1 MRESVRPTRPRQ
13 KYLHESRHQHAL
25 NRIRGQKGRFVNL
38 AGDDNENGSDGT
50 DNDSF
55 SSASSCPSPAYVH
68 RRMPHRSERE
78 EHPSMNADT
87 HPFTHMIRRGQ
98 ACGLAPAPVCARS
111 ALTSECS
118 AAPPM
123 AAAPAQAD
131 PANLCE
137 AIPIDGD
144 SFNSCRT
151 TRPASPS
158 AASRTDSFTFEPDFA
173 DVAVDML
180 VTQNNE
186 NNQSWPCW
194 K

>member
-1 MRESVRPTRPRQ
+1 MRESVRPTLPRQ

-98 ACGLAPAPVCARS
+98 ACGLAPAMMVNDDVYGHLDSPGVRK
-111 ALTSECS
+111 LVRRTVLYRTP
-118 AAPPM
+118 AP
-123 AAAPAQAD
+123 
-131 PANLCE
+131 
-137 AIPIDGD
+137 
-144 SFNSCRT
+144 
-151 TRPASPS
+151 
-158 AASRTDSFTFEPDFA
+158 
-173 DVAVDML
+173 
-180 VTQNNE
+180 
-186 NNQSWPCW
+186 
-194 K
+194 